1 MCVYVLFFPVR
12 VVIFAIVWL
21 MTWGKLTFW
30 LFPNLTEDVGFFDSF
45 RPVYQCTFASKSEG
59 SEEDV
64 HASGGCGDSS
74 GEPAGGKEEK
84 SEDHVEELEVAG
96 EDGEGDEDL
105 GEREEAGE
113 DDKEED
119 DDDGENS
126 SDEDDDDADGAEEHS
141 SVGTNDNGYEMV
153 SSEDVE
159 NGEHGDEAAEAGED
173 EEGEESRPT
182 VRRRKGKRRIT

>member
-1 MCVYVLFFPVR
+1 MCVFCLFLPVR
-12 VVIFAIVWL
+12 VVVFAVVWL
-21 MTWGKLTFW
+21 MTWGKLNFW

-45 RPVYQCTFASKSEG
+45 KPVYECTFVTKSEG
-59 SEEDV
+59 GEEDAN
-64 HASGGCGDSS
+64 ASGGCGGSS

-96 EDGEGDEDL
+96 EDGEGEEDY
-105 GEREEAGE
+105 GERDEAAE
-113 DDKEED
+113 DDKD
-119 DDDGENS
+119 DDDVENS
-126 SDEDDDDADGAEEHS
+126 SDEDDDDADRDEEHS

-159 NGEHGDEAAEAGED
+159 NGERGDEVAEAGED
-173 EEGEESRPT
+173 QDGEESRPT